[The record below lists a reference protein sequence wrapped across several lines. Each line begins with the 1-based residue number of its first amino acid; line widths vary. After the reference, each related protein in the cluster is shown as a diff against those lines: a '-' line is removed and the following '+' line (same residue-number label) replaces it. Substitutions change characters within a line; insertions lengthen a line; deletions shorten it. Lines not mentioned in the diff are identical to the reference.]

1 MHRQFMRGVVFVGS
15 MALAL
20 PPPPAFAQGLKPG
33 AIAVDAS
40 ATEFNVAQLDALLAP
55 IALYPDQLLTQ
66 MLMASTYP
74 LQVVAASRWLAEG
87 SNKELKGDA
96 LEKALQSQNWDASVK
111 SIVAFPQVLAMLND
125 HLDWTQQL
133 GYAMAN
139 QQAAVLDSIQR
150 LRLQAQKAGN
160 LKTTEQQ
167 RVEVRENNI
176 VYIEPADPQVV
187 YVPTYQPS
195 EVYGE
200 WPYPETPPVYYPPP
214 AAYYPGYAYGAGL
227 AFAAGVAITA
237 GLWGWA
243 RAGWGTGNININRS
257 AYGSI
262 NRGQVGGGTW
272 RAGNAGA
279 VGRAGRLGGPVG
291 APTRLGNLP
300 ANAIGRG
307 NVQVPR
313 GAVNRPQIPGAGQ
326 RVGGG
331 QGLGG
336 GQRAGNGIGGAQG
349 LGGQGLGGQRLG
361 GGVGGGQGLG
371 GQRPGGGLG
380 GGQRPNIGQRP
391 SQLPAG
397 GRGLGGGGVQRAGGG
412 AFGGLRDG
420 GRAGQFGARG
430 AQSRG
435 FQQGGFNRGGGGF
448 NRGGGGGFQRA
459 GGGGGFRGG
468 GGGGGFRGGGGGGR
482 GGGRR

>member
-1 MHRQFMRGVVFVGS
+1 MNRNFVRGVVLVGS
-15 MALAL
+15 ISLAL
-20 PPPPAFAQGLKPG
+20 PPPPAFAQTLKPAPVG
-33 AIAVDAS
+33 VEAS
-40 ATEFNVAQLDALLAP
+40 ATEFNIEQLDALLAP

-74 LQVVAASRWLAEG
+74 LQVVAASRWLAEDG
-87 SNKELKGDA
+87 NKDLKGDA
-96 LEKALQSQNWDASVK
+96 LEKALQNQSWDASVK
-111 SIVAFPQVLAMLND
+111 SIVPFPQVLAMLND

-139 QQAAVLDSIQR
+139 QQAAVFDSIQR
-150 LRLQAQKAGN
+150 LRRQAQNAGN

-200 WPYPETPPVYYPPP
+200 WPYPETPPVYYPPSV
-214 AAYYPGYAYGAGL
+214 AYYPGYAYGAGL
-227 AFAAGVAITA
+227 AFAAGVAVTA

-243 RAGWGTGNININRS
+243 NAGWRTGNININRS
-257 AYGSI
+257 AYGNI
-262 NRGQVGGGTW
+262 NVNRGQIGAGSW
-272 RAGNAGA
+272 RAGNAGG
-279 VGRAGRLGGPVG
+279 VGRVGRPGGPVG
-291 APTRLGNLP
+291 LPGRPGNLP

-307 NVQVPR
+307 SVRVPSS
-313 GAVNRPQIPGAGQ
+313 AVNRPQIPGAGQ
-326 RVGGG
+326 RPGGG
-331 QGLGG
+331 QGL
-336 GQRAGNGIGGAQG
+336 A
-349 LGGQGLGGQRLG
+349 GGQRLG
-361 GGVGGGQGLG
+361 GGQGIGGQRPGGGQGIG
-371 GQRPGGGLG
+371 GQRPGGGQGIGQRPGGGLG

-397 GRGLGGGGVQRAGGG
+397 GQRLGGGGFQRGGG
-412 AFGGLRDG
+412 ALGGLGDG
-420 GRAGQFGARG
+420 ARAGQFGARG

-435 FQQGGFNRGGGGF
+435 FQQGGFNRGGGF
-448 NRGGGGGFQRA
+448 QRAGGGGYR

-468 GGGGGFRGGGGGGR
+468 GGGGGGGGFRGGGGGR
-482 GGGRR
+482 GGRR